1 MEEAERTW
9 PVPPHMAQT
18 WVVDFKNAG
27 ANALARHFK
36 QPEMRDAADL
46 DAGAIILQTI
56 LHPLFDRAV
65 VAVFFHVD
73 EIDDNQTGKI
83 AQAKLTRN
91 FIRCFKIRLQA
102 PYLRWNVRV
111 SSGRS

>member
-18 WVVDFKNAG
+18 WVVDFQNAG
-27 ANALARHFK
+27 ADALARHFK
-36 QPEMRDAADL
+36 QSEMRDPANL
-46 DAGAIILQTI
+46 DAGAIIFQTI

-73 EIDDNQTGKI
+73 EVDNNQAGEI
-83 AQAKLTRN
+83 AQTQAGARFHLL
-91 FIRCFKIRLQA
+91 LQDLSVA
-102 PYLRWNVRV
+102 LCLQWNVRA